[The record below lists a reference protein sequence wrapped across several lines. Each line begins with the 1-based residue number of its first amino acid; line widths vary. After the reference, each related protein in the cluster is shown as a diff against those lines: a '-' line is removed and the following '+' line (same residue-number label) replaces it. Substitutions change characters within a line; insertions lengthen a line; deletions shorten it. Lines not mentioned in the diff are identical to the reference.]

1 MTDILLLGTFH
12 FHEEKTDFNLDE
24 VQLQLDIFC
33 RRISKFSPNA
43 VAVELDKTKYG
54 DKVCISKDKWRH
66 NLSSESFSVG
76 GRIASFSG
84 LEYIYPVDKV
94 LPLNAEMLGNEIWE
108 RIMPRLNFLK
118 KCDEISDIRK
128 KYQFL
133 NSSEYRL
140 QDANIYLDINVENRD
155 GDYFESRCLSD
166 WYLRNLC
173 IFSNLQNLAKEHDRI
188 LVLYGAGHIPILRD
202 LINTA
207 DNMNWVDPN
216 LYI

>member
-1 MTDILLLGTFH
+1 MCIRDRALFRSAEISGL
-12 FHEEKTDFNLDE
+12 EEE
-24 VQLQLDIFC
+24 VPEEEM
-33 RRISKFSPNA
+33 SKF
-43 VAVELDKTKYG
+43 DKFLTRKLG
-54 DKVCISKDKWRH
+54 DKLPQIIMTCSLVLALVLSIGLFLSLIH
-66 NLSSESFSVG
+66 IYTLSSESFSVG

-140 QDANIYLDINVENRD
+140 QDANIYLDINAENRD
-155 GDYFESRCLSD
+155 GDYFESR
-166 WYLRNLC
+166 
-173 IFSNLQNLAKEHDRI
+173 
-188 LVLYGAGHIPILRD
+188 
-202 LINTA
+202 
-207 DNMNWVDPN
+207 
-216 LYI
+216 

>member
-1 MTDILLLGTFH
+1 MY
-12 FHEEKTDFNLDE
+12 KRQ
-24 VQLQLDIFC
+24 VQFQLDMFC

-54 DKVCISKDKWRH
+54 DKVCISNDKWRH

-140 QDANIYLDINVENRD
+140 QEDVYKRQV
-155 GDYFESRCLSD
+155 
-166 WYLRNLC
+166 
-173 IFSNLQNLAKEHDRI
+173 
-188 LVLYGAGHIPILRD
+188 
-202 LINTA
+202 
-207 DNMNWVDPN
+207 
-216 LYI
+216 